1 MAALR
6 YTGSELQ
13 LQRGYTYESAH
24 GRHYAGAC
32 RHRDRFAI
40 GSDVD
45 VTLIDRSR
53 HEHAP
58 NVGSRRI
65 SGIHNIVAY
74 RRRSFAVMQQ
84 LMVDA
89 TPVEQT

>member
-1 MAALR
+1 MAVLR
-6 YTGSELQ
+6 YTGSDLQ

-24 GRHYAGAC
+24 GRNYAGAW

-45 VTLIDRSR
+45 GAPIDGSR
-53 HEHAP
+53 RQHAL

-65 SGIHNIVAY
+65 SGIHIIVAY
-74 RRRSFAVMQQ
+74 RCRSYAVMQHFC
-84 LMVDA
+84 LVNYSS
-89 TPVEQT
+89 

>member
-1 MAALR
+1 
-6 YTGSELQ
+6 
-13 LQRGYTYESAH
+13 
-24 GRHYAGAC
+24 
-32 RHRDRFAI
+32 
-40 GSDVD
+40 
-45 VTLIDRSR
+45 
-53 HEHAP
+53 
-58 NVGSRRI
+58 VGSRRI